1 MDEMIAKFDV
11 RDVKANPARFD
22 LDKAISINA
31 EHIRMLEPQDF
42 LNRSV
47 PYLHRDG
54 VVSAD
59 SWDALTDRERSILTA
74 SAELVQPRVRLLGEV
89 AGMVGSLLSTE
100 GYIEP
105 DADARKQLKD
115 SAGDVL
121 DAAIA
126 ALEGVDEVDWKTDNL
141 HETLNKALVDD
152 GGYKPRLAFGPVRVA
167 MSGRRVSPPLFESME
182 IVGKD
187 VTVARLKGLRAHL

>member
-1 MDEMIAKFDV
+1 MSGTRKIYKGAVTSQHAVREVLTMVFAQELLAPSKEVFIVAPWISNIVVFDSQIGQYATLNPEWAK
-11 RDVKANPARFD
+11 
-22 LDKAISINA
+22 
-31 EHIRMLEPQDF
+31 
-42 LNRSV
+42 
-47 PYLHRDG
+47 
-54 VVSAD
+54 
-59 SWDALTDRERSILTA
+59 REVLTA
-74 SAELVQPRVRLLGEV
+74 AAPLVQPRVRLLGEV

-105 DADARKQLKD
+105 DADAKKQLKD
-115 SAGDVL
+115 SAPAVL

-126 ALEGVDEVDWKTDNL
+126 ALNAVAEGDWKTDFL
-141 HETLNKALVDD
+141 HETLNKALVED

-187 VTVARLKGLRAHL
+187 VAMARLKGLREHL

>member
-1 MDEMIAKFDV
+1 M
-11 RDVKANPARFD
+11 
-22 LDKAISINA
+22 
-31 EHIRMLEPQDF
+31 
-42 LNRSV
+42 
-47 PYLHRDG
+47 
-54 VVSAD
+54 SAD
-59 SWDALTDRERSILTA
+59 SWDALTDREREILSA
-74 SAELVQPRVRLLGEV
+74 SVELVQPRVRLLGEV

-115 SAGDVL
+115 SAPAVL

-126 ALEGVDEVDWKTDNL
+126 SLSAVADDDWKTDIL
-141 HETLNKALVDD
+141 HETLNKALVED

-182 IVGKD
+182 IVGKEISL
-187 VTVARLKGLRAHL
+187 ARLQGLREHL

>member
-1 MDEMIAKFDV
+1 
-11 RDVKANPARFD
+11 
-22 LDKAISINA
+22 
-31 EHIRMLEPQDF
+31 
-42 LNRSV
+42 
-47 PYLHRDG
+47 
-54 VVSAD
+54 
-59 SWDALTDRERSILTA
+59 DREREVLTA
-74 SAELVQPRVRLLGEV
+74 AAPLVQPRVRLLGEV

-105 DADARKQLKD
+105 DADAKKQLKD
-115 SAGDVL
+115 SAPAVL

-126 ALEGVDEVDWKTDNL
+126 ALDAVAEGDWKTDFL
-141 HETLNKALVDD
+141 HETLNKALVED

-187 VTVARLKGLRAHL
+187 VAMARLKGLREHL

>member
-1 MDEMIAKFDV
+1 
-11 RDVKANPARFD
+11 
-22 LDKAISINA
+22 
-31 EHIRMLEPQDF
+31 MLEPQDF
-42 LNRSV
+42 LNRAV
-47 PYLHRDG
+47 PYLNRDG

-59 SWDALTDRERSILTA
+59 SWDALTDREREILSA
-74 SAELVQPRVRLLGEV
+74 SVELVQPRVRLLGEV

-115 SAGDVL
+115 SAPAVL

-126 ALEGVDEVDWKTDNL
+126 SLSAVADDDWKTDIL
-141 HETLNKALVDD
+141 HETLNKALVED

-182 IVGKD
+182 IVGKEISL
-187 VTVARLKGLRAHL
+187 ARLQGLREHL